1 MIRIPEVRL
10 IDHEGNQAGVV
21 PTDKAR
27 TMAREVGM
35 DLVEISPTA
44 KPPVCKIMDYGR
56 FKYEQKKKNNES
68 RKRQHN
74 FQVKE
79 LRVRPKTGQHDI
91 DVRLRK
97 AREFLE
103 AGDKVQLMV
112 FFKGREVVHNGIGL
126 EILRDMAE
134 KLADV
139 GKVERPP
146 RLEGK
151 RMQMVLVP
159 IARNPATSKPAGPV
173 GAPGPARPPR
183 PVAGPTPPIDEIDD
197 EDEIDDDDDDDLDDE
212 DLDDEDGDDAPR
224 GDQ

>member
-1 MIRIPEVRL
+1 MRRNMRRGPPPKPQHRINHLIRIPEVRL
-10 IDHEGNQAGVV
+10 IDHEGNQAGLVA
-21 PTDKAR
+21 TDKAR
-27 TMAREVGM
+27 SMAREVGL

-56 FKYEQKKKNNES
+56 FKYEQKKKNQES
-68 RKRQHN
+68 KKRQHN

-79 LRVRPKTGQHDI
+79 LRVRPKTGSHDI

-103 AGDKVQLMV
+103 NGDKVQLMV
-112 FFKGREVVHNGIGL
+112 FFRGREVVHHDIGM

-159 IARNPATSKPAGPV
+159 LQR
-173 GAPGPARPPR
+173 GAAPPKGGGGGAKPR
-183 PVAGPTPPIDEIDD
+183 PERPKSDQEGGSAPS
-197 EDEIDDDDDDDLDDE
+197 
-212 DLDDEDGDDAPR
+212 GDS
-224 GDQ
+224 